1 MNELLRFLH
10 LLFYLVTFL
19 LFIYIII
26 KKPSFFLVFTN
37 KIYDFIIFHKSGIL
51 LYSYNFQT
59 GKEVDEQSLKGSIL
73 IGISHIMTNLSNIEN
88 QLTHIKM
95 KDKAI
100 VFNFDQELGIAVL
113 LVAKHKNS
121 VLEKTIIKFMN
132 EFSQAYEEKLR
143 NLNRLIDISGFEDT
157 SKIILQYFKHYLL
170 K

>member
-1 MNELLRFLH
+1 
-10 LLFYLVTFL
+10 
-19 LFIYIII
+19 
-26 KKPSFFLVFTN
+26 
-37 KIYDFIIFHKSGIL
+37 
-51 LYSYNFQT
+51 
-59 GKEVDEQSLKGSIL
+59 
-73 IGISHIMTNLSNIEN
+73 
-88 QLTHIKM
+88 M